1 MPAREFTKGIIN
13 RTRTKKGVMLKHNH
27 ASGYPDSPQ
36 INAREYAIAV
46 TGLEYAYPSSKS
58 GNILSIG
65 KWQVEKGERL
75 FLYGNSGSGKST
87 LLNLISG
94 ILVPQSGSIKVLGVP
109 LEKLGGWDRDR
120 YRAQNIG
127 IIFQQFNLLSYLTV
141 RENVELASSFSPAPG
156 DQVQQRMR
164 HLFRKLDLP
173 ESLISRRA
181 DTLSVG
187 QQQRVAIARA
197 LINSPAILI
206 ADEPTS
212 ALDNSVREAFMHLLT
227 ECIDEYRPT
236 LIFVSHDLQLSRYFS
251 SIIDLNLINN
261 SRVTADV
268 V

>member
-1 MPAREFTKGIIN
+1 VT
-13 RTRTKKGVMLKHNH
+13 LKHNH
-27 ASGYPDSPQ
+27 VSGYTDPPQ
-36 INAREYAIAV
+36 IHAREYSIAV

-58 GNILSIG
+58 GIILSIG
-65 KWQVEKGERL
+65 QWQVEKGERL

-87 LLNLISG
+87 LLNLVSG

-120 YRAQNIG
+120 FRAQNIG

-141 RENVELASSFSPAPG
+141 RENVELASSFSPSPA
-156 DQVQQRMR
+156 DQIQQRMR
-164 HLFRKLDLP
+164 HLFRKMELS

-187 QQQRVAIARA
+187 QQQRVAIVRA
-197 LINSPAILI
+197 LINRPAILI

-212 ALDNSVREAFMHLLT
+212 ALDYSVRDAFMHLLT
-227 ECIDEYRPT
+227 ECIDEYKPT
-236 LIFVSHDLQLSRYFS
+236 LIFISHDLQLSQHFS
-251 SIIDLNLINN
+251 RVIDLNLINN
-261 SRVTADV
+261 QRVIADV